1 MFQII
6 AAKIF
11 EERVIQAYQ
20 EKVGRMGVS
29 SPFVFFTH
37 DP

>member
-1 MFQII
+1 LERLEEGRRMFQII

-20 EKVGRMGVS
+20 EKVQL
-29 SPFVFFTH
+29 TLI
-37 DP
+37 